1 MSTTSRTRE
10 ERRHPVN
17 DDATPFRMMLIVLAL
32 STIAM
37 SIGVLLA
44 TVVHI

>member
-1 MSTTSRTRE
+1 MINGSKPGVVDRTSS
-10 ERRHPVN
+10 
-17 DDATPFRMMLIVLAL
+17 DDESPFRLVLMVLAL

-37 SIGVLLA
+37 SVGVLLA